1 MPAVLLLAPTT
12 QKIHLDS
19 KGDRSQHVEDS
30 QMLCKLGD
38 LLASHM
44 NLIFSKELLENQNTP
59 IEIEKYVEDDWRR
72 LYG

>member
-1 MPAVLLLAPTT
+1 
-12 QKIHLDS
+12 
-19 KGDRSQHVEDS
+19 
-30 QMLCKLGD
+30 MLCKLDD

-44 NLIFSKELLENQNTP
+44 NLIFSKELLENQITP